1 MLKRLVGKLFG
12 FAREIQ
18 NLQDQVSEL
27 QWDSTFGMWTREA
40 FLQFCQVMPRGNRVI
55 AFIDID
61 DVHGM
66 NDRWGYEDVNQRIKD
81 AFSVY
86 FRRSDIVAR
95 WFSGDEIVI
104 LFDAD
109 EQGAAHKLEQLT
121 TSSGRREIKFE
132 YAVGEWKV
140 GREAIEETI
149 DRLASAVQAQKTAR
163 RTETDPGQDA

>member
-1 MLKRLVGKLFG
+1 MLKRLVGKVFG

-18 NLQDQVSEL
+18 SLQDQVSAL

-40 FLQFCQVMPRGNRVI
+40 FLQFCLVMPRGNRVI
-55 AFIDID
+55 TFIDID

-66 NDRWGYEDVNQRIKD
+66 NDRLGYEDVNQRIKD

-86 FRRSDIVAR
+86 FRRSDVVAR

-104 LFDAD
+104 LFDSN
-109 EQGAAHKLEQLT
+109 EEGATRKIEQLT
-121 TSSGRREIKFE
+121 TSAERREIRFV
-132 YAVGEWKV
+132 YALGEWKV

-149 DRLASAVQAQKTAR
+149 DKLAAEVQAKKANR
-163 RTETDPGQDA
+163 KRGG

>member
-1 MLKRLVGKLFG
+1 MLKKLIGKLFG
-12 FAREIQ
+12 FADEIESLRE
-18 NLQDQVSEL
+18 QVTAL
-27 QWDSTFGMWTREA
+27 RWDSTFGMWTREA
-40 FLQFCQVMPRGNRVI
+40 FQQLCQVMPRGDRVI

-66 NDRWGYEDVNQRIKD
+66 NDRWGYEDVNLRIKD

-109 EQGAAHKLEQLT
+109 REGAIHKLEQLK
-121 TSSGRREIKFE
+121 TSAARRDISFVHE
-132 YAVGEWKV
+132 VGEWQV

-149 DRLASAVQAQKTAR
+149 DKLATAVQTRKAEKR
-163 RTETDPGQDA
+163 KNG